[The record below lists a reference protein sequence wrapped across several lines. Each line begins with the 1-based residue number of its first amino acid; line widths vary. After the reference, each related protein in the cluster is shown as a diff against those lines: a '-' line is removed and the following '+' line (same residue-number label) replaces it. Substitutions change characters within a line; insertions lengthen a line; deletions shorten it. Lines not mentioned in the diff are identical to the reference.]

1 MSELS
6 ICDAVSCFMSC
17 KSLNQLS
24 ANEQLWRTI
33 CQREFGV
40 IIAPLLAASD
50 EDLTKRETPYWFSA
64 VEGMQIGNILGTIK
78 FLPEQGWTHSPWKW
92 IAACLQRGII
102 PEDEEDKKGKKDE
115 KDEKCSSYKSYA
127 SFGQVAEQSQS
138 PDGRRI
144 GYTLEEDEV
153 YLGDARGGECNG
165 RGMRLVVNPL
175 EFYVGEFAQGE
186 SHGVGTFIYNTG
198 RVYAGGWNSGRRSG
212 MGLILCGK
220 GESYSGEWK
229 ENHEHGSGE
238 RIYGSGARY
247 KGEWNMGKKEGRG
260 EFTWNDGSCY
270 VGEWRGGKMCGHGV
284 ITYIPAE
291 CYDGEWKDDMQDGRG
306 EYVTSFGSVYIGEQV
321 KEVRNGEGTFTH
333 PDGTSWSGNWKDG
346 LPDDIDS
353 ALHPRMKEVI
363 DSGKCTL
370 TLTGN
375 EPFYGQVVSKC
386 LVCFPVDAK
395 ANAIDEDDT
404 HQFVCDICI
413 KKCHT
418 NCRSGGPAEE
428 LPTKKDWTLGRI
440 VCSCKCSKL

>member
-102 PEDEEDKKGKKDE
+102 PEDEEEEDEDEEDEEVE

-186 SHGVGTFIYNTG
+186 RHGVGTFIYNTG
-198 RVYAGGWNSGRRSG
+198 TVYAG
-212 MGLILCGK
+212 
-220 GESYSGEWK
+220 EWIV
-229 ENHEHGSGE
+229 NREHGCGE
-238 RIYGSGARY
+238 RTYRTGARY

-260 EFTWNDGSCY
+260 EFTWNDGSWY
-270 VGEWRGGKMCGHGV
+270 VGDWRGGVVCGHGV
-284 ITYIPAE
+284 ITYIYGDR
-291 CYDGEWKDDMQDGRG
+291 YDGEWKDNMQDGRG

-375 EPFYGQVVSKC
+375 EPFYGQVVNKC
-386 LVCFPVDAK
+386 LVCFPVDA
-395 ANAIDEDDT
+395 NGDEDDEEEEDGA
-404 HQFVCDICI
+404 HFVCATCI